1 MLVALLFTLA
11 CAAAAP
17 IDIPIGAVLPGP
29 LAGAVAMTPDAHRDA
44 TAAPVLQDNTGGG
57 PTSTDSSGGGP
68 SNNGLGLEQGGMR
81 GVPEAIED
89 DMKQISG

>member
-1 MLVALLFTLA
+1 MRLALLFTIA

-29 LAGAVAMTPDAHRDA
+29 LAGAVAMNPHRDA
-44 TAAPVLQDNTGGG
+44 AAVPVSQDTTGGG
-57 PTSTDSSGGGP
+57 PTSLESSGGGP

-81 GVPEAIED
+81 GVPEAIKN